1 MSQQKSLIIA
11 NWKMKLGLNQ
21 ALDLAKSLKAV
32 EALGKE
38 IVICPSF
45 ASLFPVSQVLK
56 NTELK
61 LGAQDIFWEASGAY
75 TGEVS
80 ASELRDV
87 GCQFVIIGHSERR
100 KYLGETD
107 EIVHKKVKAALA
119 ADLVPIICVGETFD
133 QRQAGAADYVLIQ
146 QVTKALEGIDLR
158 PDQPVV
164 VAYEPVWVIGTGQAI
179 DPPQAGHVHQV
190 IRQTL
195 IDLFPLELV
204 KNSFRIIYGGSVDRS
219 NVSDFTNLENT
230 SGVLVGN
237 ASLEAAE
244 FIDLIKNAWT
254 KFLSINTLPD

>member
-1 MSQQKSLIIA
+1 MNKKIVIA
-11 NWKMKLGLNQ
+11 NWKMHPQNYAEAEQLMFSLIGT
-21 ALDLAKSLKAV
+21 AKGQNTKV
-32 EALGKE
+32 
-38 IVICPSF
+38 IICPPFVWLTDLSRKYKNEISF
-45 ASLFPVSQVLK
+45 
-56 NTELK
+56 
-61 LGAQDIFWEASGAY
+61 GAQDIFWEASGAY

-100 KYLGETD
+100 KYLSETD

-244 FIDLIKNAWT
+244 FIDLIKNA
-254 KFLSINTLPD
+254 